1 MLRVTDIMSR
11 IQLSVPKR
19 TSSSLGFA
27 SASVRESAEI
37 SEVCLRCALNDGNF
51 ARPPIEIVLPIRL
64 PDSVAA
70 IYLLFREEGIV
81 SFRDGESSSLN
92 RNRTVDIGIRGMTFL
107 ATEVV

>member
-1 MLRVTDIMSR
+1 MLRVTNIMSR

-37 SEVCLRCALNDGNF
+37 SQVRLRCDLHDGNS
-51 ARPPIEIVLPIRL
+51 ARPPTEIVLPSRR

-81 SFRDGESSSLN
+81 SFGDGESSSLN
-92 RNRTVDIGIRGMTFL
+92 RNRTVDIGIRGMSFL
-107 ATEVV
+107 AREVA